1 MSLINNRQGF
11 CNRLKNQR
19 DKYLLHR
26 VEHEI
31 LFYAELLPAH
41 LLHLEPL
48 LLDSYLNPETHAG
61 GPFLLNLGAQFQLRC
76 LEETK

>member
-31 LFYAELLPAH
+31 LFIAELLPAH
-41 LLHLEPL
+41 LLHPEPL
-48 LLDSYLNPETHAG
+48 LLDSNLYPETRAG
-61 GPFLLNLGAQFQLRC
+61 GSFLMDPLFRHEFN
-76 LEETK
+76 